1 MGLVELLF
9 FGWLLSESK
18 KRDALKPGMTG
29 LLAVPVPALPGFSP
43 QGKSAKSV
51 GMVALQHFGALGW
64 TNVLPAEN
72 NTVRQAFA
80 NGARVIIRS
89 GNQEFHAV
97 ADGDGPQGGKF
108 FRAV

>member
-29 LLAVPVPALPGFSP
+29 LLAVPVPPAPGFSP
-43 QGKSAKSV
+43 HGQSSKPV
-51 GMVALQHFGALGW
+51 GMVAIQHFGVLGW
-64 TNVLPAEN
+64 TNVQPSEN
-72 NTVRQAFA
+72 ATVRAGFS
-80 NGARVIIRS
+80 NGARVVIRS
-89 GNQEFHAV
+89 GNAEFHAM

-108 FRAV
+108 FRAL